1 MMSIATEYSDKTDDE
16 LMALTA
22 GRDHLAA
29 AVLVARHQRSLLNL
43 FYRYTA
49 DRTLSED
56 LAQEVFLRVYKSAP
70 LYEPRSVFKIWL
82 YRIAKNICFNE
93 MKATRGR
100 RELPEEVIVE
110 GDPRDALIAAER
122 EIRVKQAVAALP
134 ERQKLALILRRF
146 HGLSQQETAETMET
160 TPEAIE
166 SLMMRARTRLRTT
179 LADLAED
186 RTHNRED
193 EQKR

>member
-1 MMSIATEYSDKTDDE
+1 MMGRTTTEYGEKTDDE

-22 GRDHLAA
+22 TRDHRA
-29 AVLVARHQRSLLNL
+29 AVVLIARHQRPLLNL

-70 LYEPRSVFKIWL
+70 LYEPRSVFRIWL

-100 RELPEEVIVE
+100 RELPEEII
-110 GDPRDALIAAER
+110 GQDDPGEALIASER
-122 EIRVKQAVAALP
+122 AIRVRQAVASLP

-146 HGLSQQETAETMET
+146 HGLSQHETAETMET

-166 SLMMRARTRLRTT
+166 SLMARAKAKLKIL
-179 LADLAED
+179 LADLAEG
-186 RTHNRED
+186 
-193 EQKR
+193 

>member
-1 MMSIATEYSDKTDDE
+1 MGRTTEYGEKTDDE

-22 GRDHLAA
+22 RRDHHAA
-29 AVLVARHQRSLLNL
+29 AILIARHQRPLLNL

-70 LYEPRSVFKIWL
+70 LYEPRSIFRIWL

-93 MKATRGR
+93 MKATRGQ
-100 RELPEEVIVE
+100 RELPEEII
-110 GDPRDALIAAER
+110 GQDDPGESLIASER
-122 EIRVKQAVAALP
+122 DLRVRQAVASLP

-166 SLMMRARTRLRTT
+166 SLMTRAKAKLRVL
-179 LADLAED
+179 LADMAED
-186 RTHNRED
+186 EPQGRED
-193 EQKR
+193 REKH